1 MKYLFFLFL
10 FLSGST
16 YAKSS
21 LNAPSAADSIQY
33 LIGAF
38 NTSCAAAFPIC
49 QLSVHEFEYNYDY
62 ETTQAI
68 NEDSSST
75 GVAPSGRCTIL
86 PLYYKFKYTTNG
98 NLNLLIESTNASFT
112 LYGPFQSDDL
122 NNCELLESYQV
133 EELSDSLYDNAV
145 ESVAFSEGYYI
156 LKVVPESC
164 NGVLTIGFS
173 KYDELSCESEK
184 LCSEC
189 VTSFSPKSGK
199 YIVSAWVK
207 EDQASAT
214 TVTYTKPSIKI
225 HFDGSSTAS
234 YTLQAQGKIIDG
246 WQKIESLFE
255 IPSGAYLLELK
266 FQVST
271 GDAFFDDIRF
281 FPTDGSMMS
290 YVYDPISLRLMA
302 ELDERNYATLYEYD
316 EEGKLIRIKK
326 ETEKGIM
333 TIQENRDNIRKN

>member
-1 MKYLFFLFL
+1 M
-10 FLSGST
+10 
-16 YAKSS
+16 
-21 LNAPSAADSIQY
+21 
-33 LIGAF
+33 
-38 NTSCAAAFPIC
+38 
-49 QLSVHEFEYNYDY
+49 
-62 ETTQAI
+62 
-68 NEDSSST
+68 
-75 GVAPSGRCTIL
+75 
-86 PLYYKFKYTTNG
+86 
-98 NLNLLIESTNASFT
+98 
-112 LYGPFQSDDL
+112 YGPFQSDDL

-133 EELSDSLYDNAV
+133 DELSDSLYDSAG

-173 KYDELSCESEK
+173 KYDGLSCDTEK

-207 EDQASAT
+207 EALPGLT
-214 TVTYTKPSIKI
+214 TVTYTKPSITI
-225 HFDGSSTAS
+225 HFNGLTAS
-234 YTLQAQGKIIDG
+234 YTLTAEGKIIDG
-246 WQKIESLFE
+246 WQKIESLIE

-266 FQVST
+266 FQVSV